1 MGMIGG
7 PTGSGK
13 TDLALEVAKRR
24 GWEILSADSGQSRRG
39 LEVGTA
45 SPTGPQ
51 RERIRHHLVGDLDPQ
66 TPDSVVSFLDRT
78 EAVLASSGPDI
89 LVVGGTCQYLEALS
103 RGMDAV
109 PPPDAAVRE
118 VLAQRLQAEG
128 HAALW
133 NELQS
138 REKSPPPDAAQNPV
152 RLLRALEK
160 SIQTERGFLGES
172 RTALAPNAPLVAL
185 AWPRDLLHRRLGERL
200 DAMLIRGWLEEVKAL
215 METCPADAPAW
226 RCIGFQPLREV
237 LEGRQDLPQ
246 AKARILEATRQYA
259 KRQETFLRNRLAPRW
274 IEGNLGLGAQ
284 ADHVE
289 STLK

>member
-1 MGMIGG
+1 MIGG

-13 TDLALEVAKRR
+13 TDLAMEVAKRR

-39 LEVGTA
+39 LEIGTA

-51 RERIRHHLVGDLDPQ
+51 RERIRHHLVGDLEPE

-78 EAVLASSGPDI
+78 EAVLATSGPDL

-118 VLAQRLQAEG
+118 VLAERLKTEG

-133 NELQS
+133 NELKS
-138 REKSPPPDAAQNPV
+138 REASPPPDAVQNPV

-160 SIQTERGFLGES
+160 SIQAERGFLGQS
-172 RTALAPNAPLVAL
+172 RSALAPNTPLVAL
-185 AWPRDLLHRRLGERL
+185 AWPREALHRRLAERL
-200 DAMLIRGWLEEVKAL
+200 EAMLVRAGWRK
-215 METCPADAPAW
+215 
-226 RCIGFQPLREV
+226 
-237 LEGRQDLPQ
+237 
-246 AKARILEATRQYA
+246 
-259 KRQETFLRNRLAPRW
+259 
-274 IEGNLGLGAQ
+274 
-284 ADHVE
+284 
-289 STLK
+289 